1 MQVWGVFGEN
11 PATVRVP
18 EVSVCLV
25 ESEGGEHVMV

>member
-1 MQVWGVFGEN
+1 MFGEN

-25 ESEGGEHVMV
+25 ESEGGEHMMV

>member
-1 MQVWGVFGEN
+1 MFGEN
-11 PATVRVP
+11 PAIVRVP